1 MSAFRTVQSLLDLCP
16 RPDAS
21 ALTRRLSADG
31 VYLSVCPFSFSM
43 SFFSSS
49 QPLRQLSTH
58 LIETYRICNPS
69 FSYLT
74 AHNPRR
80 VLTKPSKAA
89 HSDGYDNEDYDY
101 ILYVNDC
108 LGSDDAH
115 KSSLSPSFA
124 LNPSLFSLGISS
136 LTFSARAPLVR
147 SSNARTSEHMK
158 SSPSRSSRT
167 NLPTS
172 TSP

>member
-1 MSAFRTVQSLLDLCP
+1 MSAFRAVHSLLDLCP
-16 RPDAS
+16 RPDAG
-21 ALTRRLSADG
+21 APTRRLSADG
-31 VYLSVCPFSFSM
+31 IYLSVCPFSFSM
-43 SFFSSS
+43 SIFSVFPSANSS

-89 HSDGYDNEDYDY
+89 HNDGYDNEDYDY

-124 LNPSLFSLGISS
+124 
-136 LTFSARAPLVR
+136 
-147 SSNARTSEHMK
+147 
-158 SSPSRSSRT
+158 
-167 NLPTS
+167 
-172 TSP
+172 